1 MTVLQTVG
9 NEIESEFYGD
19 TNIPGTYIHARNLQ
33 KLVRSVCYE
42 KKKTTWL
49 SNVLASKP
57 AYLLM

>member
-42 KKKTTWL
+42 KKTLHGFQMFLHQNQLTF
-49 SNVLASKP
+49 
-57 AYLLM
+57 

>member
-42 KKKTTWL
+42 KKKLHGFQMFLHQNQLTF
-49 SNVLASKP
+49 
-57 AYLLM
+57 

>member
-33 KLVRSVCYE
+33 K
-42 KKKTTWL
+42 
-49 SNVLASKP
+49 
-57 AYLLM
+57 